1 MVNALFD
8 KNYFAR
14 RVDHLEELSVYLR
27 SAITR
32 SDVSEESLDNLEFLQ
47 DLVHT
52 AMKLKG
58 NRTNNTVWYRSLGEF
73 FCSVGG
79 LQSFLDRPIYK
90 YSPIIAAA
98 TFLKRFWFDFSIT
111 NIRKLTLTTSKKIID
126 NFYGSWIPESDDR
139 VLNFRRI
146 CGRAHYQAAERLVDL
161 WVETNLENEI
171 KSDIKKTLQNFLE
184 NKNEDFVH
192 EMENLE
198 ADSEIPEQTISTDDD
213 SRTIENDDQVS
224 SSSNKKPES
233 STSND
238 DPSTSDDLKNEQNR
252 VKKCSIILRRSE
264 CNQIWTKN
272 FQKDDFVWAKWGQ
285 WDWLPALT
293 FEDKENIISQK
304 VMPALVRHR
313 QRYPELK
320 QQRVELLAGSE

>member
-98 TFLKRFWFDFSIT
+98 TFLKR
-111 NIRKLTLTTSKKIID
+111 
-126 NFYGSWIPESDDR
+126 
-139 VLNFRRI
+139 
-146 CGRAHYQAAERLVDL
+146 
-161 WVETNLENEI
+161 
-171 KSDIKKTLQNFLE
+171 E

-285 WDWLPALT
+285 WDWLPALNNISR
-293 FEDKENIISQK
+293 DALIENITEVCQNYPSEKLRRGREQLQK
-304 VMPALVRHR
+304 RFEKCIE
-313 QRYPELK
+313 QRGGLFQFSLK
-320 QQRVELLAGSE
+320 